1 MCDTRDLDES
11 GILKN
16 GDVYDAVP
24 CFLSRVVTRCGSVF
38 ASLFTIASVGGL
50 TSWVCAAPSRLQAGH
65 RWLDSHA
72 AFVSTIYL
80 VDDEASIRNSLRR
93 LLNVHGITVEVY
105 ASAESFL
112 VVAGHLINGCLVL
125 DVNMPGLTG
134 LELLNRLRSKN
145 NWHLPA
151 PHNRARRWVSERTS
165 YSGRRVR
172 ASRKAARR

>member
-1 MCDTRDLDES
+1 MFSIS
-11 GILKN
+11 G
-16 GDVYDAVP
+16 
-24 CFLSRVVTRCGSVF
+24 C
-38 ASLFTIASVGGL
+38 
-50 TSWVCAAPSRLQAGH
+50 
-65 RWLDSHA
+65 
-72 AFVSTIYL
+72 L

-165 YSGRRVR
+165 
-172 ASRKAARR
+172 